1 MGSLLQVIYMALGL
15 YMYMVFV
22 SFVLSWLVVFN
33 VVNTR
38 NNMVAAIS
46 DFLYRITE
54 PVLKPIRRVV
64 PVINGI
70 DLAPLALWF
79 GIIFLRIL
87 IANNIHYFM

>member
-1 MGSLLQVIYMALGL
+1 MGSLLSVIYMALGF
-15 YMYMVFV
+15 YMTLVFI
-22 SFVLSWLVVFN
+22 SFILSWLVVFN

-38 NNMVAAIS
+38 NNVVAAIG

-79 GIIFLRIL
+79 GIIFVRML